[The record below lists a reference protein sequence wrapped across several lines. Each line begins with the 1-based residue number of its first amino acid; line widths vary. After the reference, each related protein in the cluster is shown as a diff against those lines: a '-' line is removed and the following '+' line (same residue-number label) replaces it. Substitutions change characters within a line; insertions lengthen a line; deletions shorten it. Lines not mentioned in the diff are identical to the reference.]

1 MFDNAPNLI
10 TLIRILLIPV
20 VVGLFYLDK
29 PLGYLAAAALFII
42 ACLTDF
48 LDGYLARTYKQVTSV
63 GSFLDPLADKLLV
76 AAVLMMLAGFGRLP
90 GIALI
95 PAIIILCREIL
106 VSGLR
111 EFLGKVNAELPV
123 TDLAKWKTGL
133 QMTSLGCL
141 IIADPDSIFSFAIY
155 IGLTGLWLAAIL
167 TVISGYDYLKQSL
180 KYMKS

>member
-1 MFDNAPNLI
+1 MLDSLPNLI
-10 TLIRILLIPV
+10 TLIRILLIPI

-48 LDGYLARTYKQVTSV
+48 LDGYVARAYKQVTSL

-76 AAVLMMLAGFGRLP
+76 AAVLMMLAGFNRLP
-90 GIALI
+90 GISLV

-111 EFLGKVNAELPV
+111 EFLGKVNADLPV
-123 TDLAKWKTGL
+123 TELAKWKTGL
-133 QMTSLGCL
+133 QMTSLACL
-141 IIADPDSIFSFAIY
+141 IIADPDSIFSFVLY
-155 IGLTGLWLAAIL
+155 IGLAGLWLAALL
-167 TVISGYDYLKQSL
+167 TLVSGYDYLKQSL
-180 KYMKS
+180 KYMKV

>member
-1 MFDNAPNLI
+1 MFDTVPNLI
-10 TLIRILLIPV
+10 TLIRILLIPI

-29 PLGYLAAAALFII
+29 PLGYLAAATLFII

-48 LDGYLARTYKQVTSV
+48 LDGYLARHYKQVTSF
-63 GSFLDPLADKLLV
+63 GGFLDPLADKLLV

-90 GIALI
+90 GISLV

-111 EFLGKVNAELPV
+111 EFLGKVNADLPV

-133 QMTSLGCL
+133 QMTSLTFL
-141 IIADPDSIFSFAIY
+141 ILADPDSFFSLAIY
-155 IGLTGLWLAAIL
+155 PGLAGLWLAALL

-180 KYMKS
+180 KYMKA